1 MSLSDISLTA
11 GMRANLLNLQQTVN
25 LLNRT
30 QTRLSTGK
38 KVNTP
43 IDDPLNYFTAKSL
56 TDRAS
61 DLSTSKDNMSE
72 AIQTI
77 SAANNG
83 ITAINALV
91 SAAKGVATS
100 ALSAAAGDI
109 SSLATQYNGILT
121 QITYAA
127 NNSFYKGT
135 NLANSLSHTLTVD
148 LGDSSQLVVTGFD
161 LTATGL
167 VISTAS
173 NGTATGSYNWGAVS
187 DTTPNAAN
195 IQLSVGQLDSA
206 LSTLRVD
213 SQGLSS
219 NSNIVTIRQDFAKNM
234 ISTLQ
239 TGADNLTLADM
250 NEEGANMLMLQT
262 RQALGISALSLS
274 AQAAQ
279 SVLKLF

>member
-1 MSLSDISLTA
+1 MALNDISLTA
-11 GMRANLLNLQQTVN
+11 GMRSNLLSLQQTVD

-30 QTRLSTGK
+30 QTRLSSGK

-43 IDDPLNYFTAKSL
+43 IDNPLNYFVAKSL

-61 DLSTSKDNMSE
+61 DISTAKDSMSE
-72 AIQTI
+72 GIQTI

-121 QITYAA
+121 QIDNAA

-135 NLANSLSHTLTVD
+135 NLVNSKTHTLKVD
-148 LGDSSQLVVTGFD
+148 LGDSSSLVVSGFD
-161 LTATGL
+161 LTYTGL
-167 VISTAS
+167 SISTAN
-173 NGTATGSYNWGAVS
+173 NG
-187 DTTPNAAN
+187 
-195 IQLSVGQLDSA
+195 A
-206 LSTLRVD
+206 LSTAKDWSGSTGINASISQLDTALTTLRTD
-213 SQGLSS
+213 SKGLSS
-219 NSNIVTIRQDFAKNM
+219 NSNIVTIRQEFASNM
-234 ISTLQ
+234 IATLQ
-239 TGADNLTLADM
+239 KGSDNLTLADM

-279 SVLKLF
+279 SILKLF

>member
-1 MSLSDISLTA
+1 MALNDISLTS
-11 GMRANLLNLQQTVN
+11 GMRANLLNLQNTVD

-30 QTRLSTGK
+30 QQRLSTGK

-43 IDDPLNYFTAKSL
+43 IDNPLNYFVAKSL

-61 DLSTSKDNMSE
+61 DISTAKDSMSE
-72 AIQTI
+72 GIQTI

-91 SAAKGVATS
+91 AAAKGVATS

-109 SSLATQYNGILT
+109 SSLATQFNGILT
-121 QITYAA
+121 QIDNAA

-135 NLANSLSHTLTVD
+135 NLLNSASHTLTVD
-148 LGDSSQLVVTGFD
+148 LGDSSTLVVTGFD
-161 LTATGL
+161 VTYSGLSVSQANNGAATGKADWSS
-167 VISTAS
+167 STDINAS
-173 NGTATGSYNWGAVS
+173 IT
-187 DTTPNAAN
+187 
-195 IQLSVGQLDSA
+195 QLDTA
-206 LSTLRVD
+206 MSTLRVD

-219 NSNIVTIRQDFAKNM
+219 NSNIVTIRQAFANNM
-234 ISTLQ
+234 ISTLSQ
-239 TGADNLTLADM
+239 GADNLTLADM

-262 RQALGISALSLS
+262 RQALGISALGLS

>member
-1 MSLSDISLTA
+1 MALNDISLTA
-11 GMRANLLNLQQTVN
+11 GMRANLLNLQSTVD

-30 QTRLSTGK
+30 QQRLSTGK

-43 IDDPLNYFTAKSL
+43 IDNPLNYFVAKSL

-61 DLSTSKDNMSE
+61 DISTAKDSMSE
-72 AIQTI
+72 GIQTI
-77 SAANNG
+77 TAANNG

-100 ALSAAAGDI
+100 ALSASTADI
-109 SSLATQYNGILT
+109 SALQTQYNGILT
-121 QITYAA
+121 QIDNAA

-135 NLANSLSHTLTVD
+135 NLLKSGTLTVD
-148 LGDSSQLVVTGFD
+148 LGDSSTLTVAGFD
-161 LTATGL
+161 TTASGL
-167 VISTAS
+167 SISQAGASGQDWEASGSTAM
-173 NGTATGSYNWGAVS
+173 
-187 DTTPNAAN
+187 NASIA
-195 IQLSVGQLDSA
+195 QLDTA
-206 LSTLRVD
+206 LGTLRVD

-219 NSNIVTIRQDFAKNM
+219 NSNIVTIRQAFANNM
-234 ISTLQ
+234 IATLS

-262 RQALGISALSLS
+262 RQALGISALGLS

>member
-1 MSLSDISLTA
+1 MALNDISLTA
-11 GMRANLLNLQQTVN
+11 GMRSNLLSLQQTVD

-30 QTRLSTGK
+30 QTRLSSGK

-43 IDDPLNYFTAKSL
+43 IDNPLNYFVAKSL
-56 TDRAS
+56 NDRAS
-61 DLSTSKDNMSE
+61 DISTAKDSMSE
-72 AIQTI
+72 GIQTI

-100 ALSAAAGDI
+100 ALSAAAADMTT
-109 SSLATQYNGILT
+109 LTTQFNGILT
-121 QITYAA
+121 QITNAA

-135 NLANSLSHTLTVD
+135 NLLNSASNTLTVD
-148 LGDSSQLVVTGFD
+148 LGDSSTLVVTGFNV
-161 LTATGL
+161 TYSGL
-167 VISTAS
+167 SISQANNGSSSGKADWSSSEGITAS
-173 NGTATGSYNWGAVS
+173 
-187 DTTPNAAN
+187 TT
-195 IQLSVGQLDSA
+195 QLDTA

-219 NSNIVTIRQDFAKNM
+219 NSNIVTIRQAFANNM
-234 ISTLQ
+234 ISTLSQ
-239 TGADNLTLADM
+239 GADNLTLADM

-262 RQALGISALSLS
+262 RQALGISALGLS